1 MTYPNLKQSIWLLI
15 LLLLITLGLGI
26 LTSHIDKSLI
36 KNNYLKGLL
45 MLTGLILILCYVSRR
60 ADRTWKDMLPLAI
73 RDIDYNWRVWL
84 SVGLS
89 IFGLW
94 LITFQLTAVVEHV
107 IPLPEKFQRA
117 YDALVDANKISDL
130 LSLVFLVVLIGPFVE
145 EVLCR
150 GIILRGLLAHYTQ
163 NRAIFW
169 SAILFA
175 ASHLNPWQFLV
186 AFILGIVFAWWVI
199 QTGSL
204 WPAILGHALN
214 NFFSVTFTHFEIPGF
229 PVSEDLNVI
238 IHNPWWLNVCGP
250 ILAVLGLWWF
260 YRVAKQKEAE
270 ARKDT
275 G

>member
-1 MTYPNLKQSIWLLI
+1 MAYPNLKQSIWLLI
-15 LLLLITLGLGI
+15 LWLLITLGLGI
-26 LTSHIDKSLI
+26 LTSNIDKSLM
-36 KNNYLKGLL
+36 KNNYLRGLL
-45 MLTGLILILCYVSRR
+45 MLAGLILILCYVSHRTNR
-60 ADRTWKDMLPLAI
+60 AWKDIFLNI
-73 RDIDYNWRVWL
+73 GQDWRIWF

-94 LITFQLTAVVEHV
+94 LIAFQLAAVVEHV
-107 IPLPEKFQRA
+107 IPVPERFQRA
-117 YDALVDANKISDL
+117 YDALINTNKISDL
-130 LSLVFLVVLIGPFVE
+130 LSLFFSAVMVGPFVE

-163 NRAIFW
+163 SRAIFW

-175 ASHLNPWQFLV
+175 AVHLNPWQFPL

-214 NFFSVTFTHFEIPGF
+214 NFLEVTFLSFEVPNF
-229 PVSEDLNVI
+229 WENVVVI
-238 IHNPWWLNVCGP
+238 NLCGA
-250 ILAVLGLWWF
+250 ILAALGLWWF
-260 YRVAKQKEAE
+260 YRVAKQKESGPLVAPVELEDIAE

-275 G
+275 R

>member
-26 LTSHIDKSLI
+26 LTSNIDKSLI
-36 KNNYLKGLL
+36 KNNYLRGLL
-45 MLTGLILILCYVSRR
+45 MLIGLILILCYVSRR

-94 LITFQLTAVVEHV
+94 LITFQLVAVVEHV

-130 LSLVFLVVLIGPFVE
+130 LSLVFFSVMIGPFVE

-175 ASHLNPWQFLV
+175 ASHLNPWQFPV

-214 NFFSVTFTHFEIPGF
+214 NFLEVTFLYFDVPNFWEN
-229 PVSEDLNVI
+229 VVVLN
-238 IHNPWWLNVCGP
+238 LCGV
-250 ILAVLGLWWF
+250 ILATLGLWWF